1 MAQIFVLS
9 GPDIG
14 RSFTV
19 AHGDTL
25 GRSPECVITLKHA
38 SLSRNHAHLEQ
49 LDGHWFIVDND
60 SRNGVLV
67 QRQRTPR
74 AELTDMA
81 EFQLGEL
88 HLRFR
93 LSAPAESA
101 PRAAASTSPPAVPT
115 SPAAAPTPPAA
126 PARVEEPEELSLE
139 GETDAGVSD
148 AGDGPVFTAGGG
160 ARAPVIRPSG
170 DSPYQAAGPFALP
183 KEQSL
188 SARRPGPPAP
198 APRKLDDALANTEV
212 VDRRSSAP
220 PPAAENAPKLQ
231 HSMLDTGFGRGAAP
245 AAGATISRG
254 ARKPGEGILQFSK
267 VEQGGVELAQLSG
280 PVRIALYALGVAVM
294 AGVAWIAFRGA
305 SALKSRAVE
314 GGGAAQDEQ
323 VGDEQVDAPVEPP
336 SDGSQR

>member
-1 MAQIFVLS
+1 MAQLFVLS

-38 SLSRNHAHLEQ
+38 SLSRKHAHLEC
-49 LDGHWFIVDND
+49 LDGRWFIVDDD

-67 QRQRTPR
+67 ERQRTAR
-74 AELTDMA
+74 AELSDMS

-101 PRAAASTSPPAVPT
+101 ASASAPSAPVAASTP
-115 SPAAAPTPPAA
+115 A
-126 PARVEEPEELSLE
+126 PARVKEPEELSLE
-139 GETDAGVSD
+139 GEADAGALDPSE
-148 AGDGPVFTAGGG
+148 GPVFTAGGG

-183 KEQSL
+183 KDESAR
-188 SARRPGPPAP
+188 ARRPGPPAP
-198 APRKLDDALANTEV
+198 APRKLDEALANTEV
-212 VDRRSSAP
+212 VERRAAVP
-220 PPAAENAPKLQ
+220 PPAAENAPRSQ
-231 HSMLDTGFGRGAAP
+231 PSMLDTGFGRAAAS

-254 ARKPGEGILQFSK
+254 ARKPGESILQYSK
-267 VEQGGVELAQLSG
+267 IEHGGVELAQLSG
-280 PVRIALYALGVAVM
+280 PVRFALYALGVVVM
-294 AGVAWIAFRGA
+294 AGVAWLTFRGA
-305 SALKSRAVE
+305 SALKTRAVDD
-314 GGGAAQDEQ
+314 GAEPVEAP
-323 VGDEQVDAPVEPP
+323 VDAPAEPP